1 MKKLLVGVLIGILAT
16 LAYGVSA
23 AKADGPATDS
33 GYWGM
38 QVPHAERFM
47 LYPCKGT
54 KIHQA
59 PCYWN
64 QRTIHPEWEGR
75 PNRSFWIITVRHRH
89 CKKFWDQ
96 KYGRKHDFCRR

>member
-1 MKKLLVGVLIGILAT
+1 MKKLLIGVLIGILAT

-33 GYWGM
+33 GYWGL

-47 LYPCKGT
+47 LYQCKG
-54 KIHQA
+54 KSIHQA

-64 QRTIHPEWEGR
+64 QREHGIYNGPE
-75 PNRSFWIITVRHRH
+75 RSFWVIKIGHRH
-89 CKKFWDQ
+89 CKKFWDHE
-96 KYGRKHDFCRR
+96 YGKKHDRCRR